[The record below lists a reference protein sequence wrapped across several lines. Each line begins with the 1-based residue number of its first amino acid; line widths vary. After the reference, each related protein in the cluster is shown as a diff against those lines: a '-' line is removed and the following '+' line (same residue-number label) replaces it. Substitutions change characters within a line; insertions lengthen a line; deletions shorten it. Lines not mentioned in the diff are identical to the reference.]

1 MLQRDS
7 RTKYAR
13 LEPQPVPRSQQIM
26 ASTHPKKDV
35 SSLPV
40 LSRHEGRYQ
49 NHTPMKPLGFF
60 RMLGIFW
67 DQAFNKPKDTRPAG
81 EIPVQPLSRQQLLAA
96 PNNTVYRLGHSTVLL
111 KLRNRFWLTDPVF
124 AERASPVQWAGP
136 QRFHQPPIS
145 LEELPPITGVILSH
159 NHYDHLDHMAIKA
172 LVDKTEH
179 FLAPL
184 GVGDK
189 LIEWGVPAHK
199 VQQLDWWQS
208 TEVAGITFVATP
220 SQHFSGRTLRDS
232 NRSLWASWVM
242 IDDDQRIFFSGDS
255 GYFDG
260 FKTIGDQYGPFDL
273 TLMETGAYNV
283 EWPQVHMQPEQTLQ
297 AHLDLRGRWLLPIHN
312 GTFDLAMHAWHE
324 PFDRILALAWEQN
337 VSITTPMMGQPFYL
351 QYPCRAMTWWLG
363 VDEVVAPE
371 STQAHPASGERSCN
385 CRRQNA

>member
-67 DQAFNKPKDTRPAG
+67 DQAFNKPRDTRPAG

-260 FKTIGDQYGPFDL
+260 FKTIGEQYGPFDL